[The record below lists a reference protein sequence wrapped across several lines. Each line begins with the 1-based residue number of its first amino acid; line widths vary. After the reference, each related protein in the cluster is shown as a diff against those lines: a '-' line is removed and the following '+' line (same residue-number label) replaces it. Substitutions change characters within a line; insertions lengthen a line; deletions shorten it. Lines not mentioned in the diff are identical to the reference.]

1 MTVSAPAK
9 INLSLRITGKRED
22 GFHELETLVLPIE
35 SLADELTFTESDRFS
50 LHCTTPGV
58 PTDESNLISRS
69 LRLFEKESG
78 LACPYEIHLTKNTPH
93 GAGLGGGSSDAAH
106 TFLALNELT
115 KANIPLETLAAWAG
129 QLGSDIPL
137 FLYQAPCWCRG
148 RGEIIEPT
156 QLDWNRRI
164 LLLKPAFSIPTPWAY
179 SRWKESRELPGVS
192 YTEQTACD
200 QILINDL
207 ERPVFEKFQFLA
219 ELKQFLL
226 EQPETEAAMMSG
238 SGSTVFAILK
248 DNADA
253 EGLLNNT
260 LEELD
265 PTMWHHITPA
275 FDSNPDRLSSH
286 GSV

>member
-9 INLSLRITGKRED
+9 INLSLRITDKRDD

-35 SLADELTFTESDRFS
+35 SLADELTFTESDQFS
-50 LHCTTPGV
+50 LRCTTPGV
-58 PTDESNLISRS
+58 PTDESNLISRA

-78 LACPYEIHLTKNTPH
+78 LACPYEIDLTKHTPH

-115 KANIPLETLAAWAG
+115 KADIPLDTLAEWAG
-129 QLGSDIPL
+129 RLGSDIPL

-179 SRWKESRELPGVS
+179 SRWKASRELPKVS

-200 QILINDL
+200 QILVNDL

-226 EQPETEAAMMSG
+226 EQPGTEAAMMSG

-253 EGLLNNT
+253 EGLLSST
-260 LEELD
+260 LGELD
-265 PTMWHHITPA
+265 PTMWYHITPA
-275 FDSNPDRLSSH
+275 SDSR
-286 GSV
+286 

>member
-9 INLSLRITGKRED
+9 INLSLRISGKRSD
-22 GFHELETLVLPIE
+22 GFHELETLVYPID
-35 SLADELTFTESDRFS
+35 SLADELTFAESDHFS

-58 PTDESNLISRS
+58 PTDESNLISLV
-69 LRLFEKESG
+69 LRLFEKETG
-78 LACPYEIHLTKNTPH
+78 IACKYEIHLTKNIPH

-106 TFLALNELT
+106 TFLALNELN
-115 KANIPLETLAAWAG
+115 KANIPLDTLAEWAG

-148 RGEIIEPT
+148 RGQIIEPT

-164 LLLKPAFSIPTPWAY
+164 LLLKPAFSIPTPWSY
-179 SRWKESRELPGVS
+179 SRWKDSRELPGVS
-192 YTEQTACD
+192 YAEQSSCG
-200 QILINDL
+200 QVLVNDL

-238 SGSTVFAILK
+238 SGSTVFTVLTK
-248 DNADA
+248 NADPKN
-253 EGLLNNT
+253 LLNRT
-260 LEELD
+260 LKELD
-265 PTMWHHITPA
+265 PSMWHH
-275 FDSNPDRLSSH
+275 LS
-286 GSV
+286 G

>member
-9 INLSLRITGKRED
+9 INLSLRITDKRYD

-35 SLADELTFTESDRFS
+35 SLADELTFTESDQFS
-50 LHCTTPGV
+50 LRCTTPGV
-58 PTDESNLISRS
+58 PTDESNLISRA

-78 LACPYEIHLTKNTPH
+78 LACPYEIDLTKHTPH

-115 KANIPLETLAAWAG
+115 KADIPLDTLAEWAG
-129 QLGSDIPL
+129 RLGSDIPL

-179 SRWKESRELPGVS
+179 SRWKESRELPRVS

-200 QILINDL
+200 QILVNDL

-226 EQPETEAAMMSG
+226 EQPGTEAALMSG

-253 EGLLNNT
+253 EGLLSST
-260 LEELD
+260 LGELD
-265 PTMWHHITPA
+265 PTMWYHITPA
-275 FDSNPDRLSSH
+275 SH
-286 GSV
+286 SR

>member
-9 INLSLRITGKRED
+9 INLSLRITGKRDD

-35 SLADELTFTESDRFS
+35 SLADELTFTESDQFS
-50 LHCTTPGV
+50 LHCNTPGV

-78 LACPYEIHLTKNTPH
+78 LACPYEIHLTKHIPH

-115 KANIPLETLAAWAG
+115 KADIPLDTLAEWAG
-129 QLGSDIPL
+129 RLGSDIPL
-137 FLYQAPCWCRG
+137 FLHQAPCWCRG

-200 QILINDL
+200 QILVNDL

-226 EQPETEAAMMSG
+226 EQTETEAAMMSG
-238 SGSTVFAILK
+238 SGSTVFAVLK
-248 DNADA
+248 DDANA
-253 EGLLNNT
+253 ENLLCRA

-275 FDSNPDRLSSH
+275 SDSH
-286 GSV
+286 